1 MGEYA
6 NEEKMKFSNTH
17 EWARIDG
24 ETALVGITEYA
35 QKELGEVVFVQLP
48 KVGQEVEAG
57 NEIVILESTKA
68 ASDIYTPVSGTILEV
83 NEKVKADPSILNRSA
98 ESEGW
103 LFKIAIR
110 NRSELDSLLD
120 QEQYLGLIS

>member
-1 MGEYA
+1 
-6 NEEKMKFSNTH
+6 MKFSNTH

-57 NEIVILESTKA
+57 SEIVILESTKA

-110 NRSELDSLLD
+110 NRSELDTLLN